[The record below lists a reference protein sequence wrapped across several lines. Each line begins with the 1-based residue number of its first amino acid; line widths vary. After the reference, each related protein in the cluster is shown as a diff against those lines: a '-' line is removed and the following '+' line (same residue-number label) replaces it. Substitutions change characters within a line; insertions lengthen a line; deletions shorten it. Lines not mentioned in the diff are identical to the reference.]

1 MATSGTPF
9 SATAP
14 APSVTAP
21 ATTTVGGAGSTGQ
34 VGEWGI
40 RSAIAP
46 GPRPANGKWVLDM
59 QVALL
64 RPTFMWGAGYC
75 DHSPVKRAAVLAN
88 LRTAATSDTDDGNR
102 QAARA
107 ALRGIHYGITGPVLQ
122 AQYSASLAALEGMTA
137 MAVHPRPPVWV
148 HPIDGVSSWF

>member
-21 ATTTVGGAGSTGQ
+21 TTTTVGGAGSTGQ
-34 VGEWGI
+34 VGEWGV
-40 RSAIAP
+40 RSATAP
-46 GPRPANGKWVLDM
+46 GPRPA
-59 QVALL
+59 
-64 RPTFMWGAGYC
+64 
-75 DHSPVKRAAVLAN
+75 KRAAVLAN
-88 LRTAATSDTDDGNR
+88 LRTAATSDTDDGSR

-122 AQYSASLAALEGMTA
+122 AQYAASLAALEGMTA
-137 MAVHPRPPVWV
+137 MA
-148 HPIDGVSSWF
+148 